1 MRELMTAL
9 VETLD
14 LEEIRGEMIRY
25 ALNSEVFYAFSV
37 SYLISLLKK
46 LASLSPSHLPQS
58 LILSNNITRS
68 SSTAAYLQPQPHDSD
83 MKDLLKTI

>member
-1 MRELMTAL
+1 MTAL

-46 LASLSPSHLPQS
+46 LASLSPSHLP
-58 LILSNNITRS
+58 
-68 SSTAAYLQPQPHDSD
+68 
-83 MKDLLKTI
+83 

>member
-46 LASLSPSHLPQS
+46 LANLSPSHLPQS

-68 SSTAAYLQPQPHDSD
+68 SSTAAYLQP
-83 MKDLLKTI
+83 